1 MNRRMRDDRLY
12 AHSKARLIGVIPM
25 TRIFGRSSYL
35 AVILYAVFLCLAMI
49 FNCNKPTRPDF
60 CWVRV
65 DTLYASGI
73 PIHNTSDVR
82 KAFESYIAFVD
93 TTDAEFPGEE
103 DWTYLTS
110 PPFHTWRGRFY
121 WQVDHEA
128 YSPSLD
134 KRVLRR
140 LVYVDQ
146 NGVVV
151 RPYGCI

>member
-1 MNRRMRDDRLY
+1 M
-12 AHSKARLIGVIPM
+12 I
-25 TRIFGRSSYL
+25 RIFGRFPYL
-35 AVILYAVFLCLAMI
+35 AFILLAVSLCLVMI
-49 FNCNKPTRPDF
+49 LNCDKPTRPDF

-73 PIHNTSDVR
+73 SVHDTSAVR
-82 KAFESYIAFVD
+82 LAFESYIAFVD
-93 TTDAEFPGEE
+93 TTVAEFPNEE
-103 DWTYLTS
+103 HWTYLTS
-110 PPFHTWRGRFY
+110 RPFHTWRGRFY

-128 YSPSLD
+128 YSPSLN

>member
-1 MNRRMRDDRLY
+1 M
-12 AHSKARLIGVIPM
+12 I
-25 TRIFGRSSYL
+25 RIFGRFPYL
-35 AVILYAVFLCLAMI
+35 AVILFAVSLCLVMI
-49 FNCNKPTRPDF
+49 FNCDNPTRPDF
-60 CWVRV
+60 CWVSV

-73 PIHNTSDVR
+73 SVHNTSDVR
-82 KAFESYIAFVD
+82 VAFESYIAFVD
-93 TTDAEFPGEE
+93 TTAAEFPDEE

-110 PPFHTWRGRFY
+110 RPFHTWRGCFY
-121 WQVDHEA
+121 WQVDHVA
-128 YSPSLD
+128 YSSSLN

>member
-1 MNRRMRDDRLY
+1 
-12 AHSKARLIGVIPM
+12 M
-25 TRIFGRSSYL
+25 TRILSRFPYL
-35 AVILYAVFLCLAMI
+35 AVILFAVSLCLVMI
-49 FNCNKPTRPDF
+49 FNCDKPTRPDF
-60 CWVRV
+60 CWVSV

-73 PIHNTSDVR
+73 SVYDTSDIRV
-82 KAFESYIAFVD
+82 AFESYIAFVD
-93 TTDAEFPGEE
+93 TTPAEFPDEE

-110 PPFHTWRGRFY
+110 RPFHSWRGRFY

-128 YSPSLD
+128 YSPSLN

-151 RPYGCI
+151 WPYGCI